1 MQSVTGRRWYS
12 VYNIP
17 AVFALAD
24 EMQTAIPGEFGSSQP
39 EGELE
44 REKLMHNRV

>member
-1 MQSVTGRRWYS
+1 MQSVTGSRWDNNY
-12 VYNIP
+12 IP

-44 REKLMHNRV
+44 REKLMRNRI